1 MDRIFRHLGPVLA
14 QVNKTLYTVLP
25 ILARAAREFGAPL
38 HQLEKIFGAQN
49 VKNSPWGFFN
59 MIAFMIYTVILI
71 RNRFSL
77 FTKRYV
83 VLYLC

>member
-25 ILARAAREFGAPL
+25 ILARAACDIAL

-49 VKNSPWGFFN
+49 LKNSPW
-59 MIAFMIYTVILI
+59 
-71 RNRFSL
+71 
-77 FTKRYV
+77 
-83 VLYLC
+83 